1 MPDFES
7 LYNESQA
14 NAFTSAKKR
23 FYDNKVDNLNEENYD
38 GKTVIQAVVH
48 GHRDYHTSI
57 VFDEQGGLYDYSCDC
72 YGFSM
77 QSGPCKHILATA
89 LTYEEKKSVFGR
101 FRIGKKKKFG
111 RVHSR
116 PYLRIRKKEAGEDTK
131 RRYSGIFDSRHR
143 TAFRRFGGVK
153 IFGSQ
158 NEGI

>member
-77 QSGPCKHILATA
+77 QSGTCKHILATA
-89 LTYEEKKSVFGR
+89 LTYEEKNPSSGASASVKKRSSDGCISGLISVYAKKRQGKILKDDTPVSLIPVIELLSDDSVALR
-101 FRIGKKKKFG
+101 F
-111 RVHSR
+111 
-116 PYLRIRKKEAGEDTK
+116 
-131 RRYSGIFDSRHR
+131 
-143 TAFRRFGGVK
+143 
-153 IFGSQ
+153 
-158 NEGI
+158 